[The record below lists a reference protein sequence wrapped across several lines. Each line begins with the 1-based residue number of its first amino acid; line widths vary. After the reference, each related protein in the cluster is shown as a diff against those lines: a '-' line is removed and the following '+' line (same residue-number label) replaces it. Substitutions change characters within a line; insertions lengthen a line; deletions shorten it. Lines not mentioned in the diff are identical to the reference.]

1 MFQSKIYTVLF
12 LLFISSSLFAGGGWP
27 QPKGQGYFK
36 LYEWWIVS
44 DQHFTD
50 LGRIDPNM
58 TTGIFNTSIYAEYG
72 FTNRITGI
80 INAPLYSRT
89 FFNNQVSKT
98 TGEVTTPGESIGS
111 FGDTD
116 LGIKYGLSPNK
127 AIATSVSLILGIP
140 LGKDSGGSQG
150 NLQTGDGEFNQILR
164 LDASTSIPVKAEG
177 VSAYA
182 NVYIGFNNRT
192 NDFSDEFRY
201 GVEAGVSLFNQ
212 KLLLSGRLNAVES
225 LQNGKDASEI
235 TSTSVF
241 SNNSEY
247 INVGGEI
254 AYNINEKFGVSA
266 SYDSA
271 VSGKIILAS
280 PAYSVGVFFN
290 LR

>member
-80 INAPLYSRT
+80 INAPLYSRS

-98 TGEVTTPGESIGS
+98 TGEVITEGESIGS
-111 FGDTD
+111 FGDTE
-116 LGIKYGLSPNK
+116 LGIKYGLTPNK
-127 AIATSVSLILGIP
+127 PIATSASLILGIP
-140 LGKDSGGSQG
+140 LGNDSGGSQG

-164 LDASTSIPVKAEG
+164 LDAGTSIPIKAEG

-182 NVYIGFNNRT
+182 NVYIGFNNR
-192 NDFSDEFRY
+192 NNGFSDEFRY
-201 GVEAGVSLFNQ
+201 GVEAGVSLFEQ

-225 LQNGKDASEI
+225 LNNGDKGNEV

-241 SNNSEY
+241 SNNSEFLN
-247 INVGGEI
+247 IGGEI
-254 AYNINEKFGVSA
+254 AYNINEKFGVSV

-271 VSGKIILAS
+271 VSGKVILAS
-280 PAYSVGVFFN
+280 PSYSVGVFFN
-290 LR
+290 LK

>member
-80 INAPLYSRT
+80 INAPLYSRS

-98 TGEVTTPGESIGS
+98 TGEVITEGESIGS
-111 FGDTD
+111 FGDTE
-116 LGIKYGLSPNK
+116 LGIKYGLTPNK
-127 AIATSVSLILGIP
+127 PIATSASLILGIP
-140 LGKDSGGSQG
+140 LGNDSGGSQG

-164 LDASTSIPVKAEG
+164 LDAGTSIPIKAEG

-182 NVYIGFNNRT
+182 NVYL
-192 NDFSDEFRY
+192 
-201 GVEAGVSLFNQ
+201 SL
-212 KLLLSGRLNAVES
+212 
-225 LQNGKDASEI
+225 I
-235 TSTSVF
+235 H
-241 SNNSEY
+241 
-247 INVGGEI
+247 IP
-254 AYNINEKFGVSA
+254 
-266 SYDSA
+266 
-271 VSGKIILAS
+271 S
-280 PAYSVGVFFN
+280 P
-290 LR
+290 RD